1 MLRPKSTISAVTPNG
16 LLGLSILCLITA
28 AILGLLTS
36 YEAQNKAAKAGAQV
50 VQLQK
55 EKAELE
61 TKLEANQTEIASL
74 QKRIEEGAAAT
85 KPSENPSAGST
96 PEQQQTEIASL
107 QKRIEEGGAAT
118 KPSENPSAGSA
129 AEQQPASLPSLEIKP
144 GTASTPEQPTPAPSP
159 ASTPEQSTSAPSFA
173 APLVQPARTPSPPE
187 IKPDQV
193 EATTPPP
200 RQPKRQKIAAI
211 AAITTPQVA
220 GSPGGTMSI
229 SSSRAAT
236 YAPKPEY
243 PSEARTRHITGS
255 GVCVVDVDP
264 GSGNVTGASMAEST
278 GDPILDDSAVRTFR
292 KWRFKPGTV
301 SRVRI
306 PVEFR

>member
-1 MLRPKSTISAVTPNG
+1 MLRPKSTISAVTPNI
-16 LLGLSILCLITA
+16 LLGLSVLCLVSA
-28 AILGLLTS
+28 AILGLRTG
-36 YEAQNKAAKAGAQV
+36 YEAQKEAAKAGAEVAQLQSEKTELQTEV
-50 VQLQK
+50 AQLQK
-55 EKAELE
+55 EKTELQ
-61 TKLEANQTEIASL
+61 TKVEADQN
-74 QKRIEEGAAAT
+74 
-85 KPSENPSAGST
+85 
-96 PEQQQTEIASL
+96 EIASL

-118 KPSENPSAGSA
+118 KPSETPSVASA
-129 AEQQPASLPSLEIKP
+129 PEQQLTPPSPSLEIKP
-144 GTASTPEQPTPAPSP
+144 GAASKREQPTSPPPPLEFKSGIVSKPEQPGS
-159 ASTPEQSTSAPSFA
+159 SS
-173 APLVQPARTPSPPE
+173 SPPE
-187 IKPDQV
+187 IKPEHV
-193 EATTPPP
+193 EETTPPP
-200 RQPKRQKIAAI
+200 RQPKRQRIAAI

-264 GSGNVTGASMAEST
+264 GSGNVTGASMAQST
-278 GDPILDDSAVRTFR
+278 GNPILDDSTVRTFR

>member
-1 MLRPKSTISAVTPNG
+1 MLRPKSTISAVTPNI
-16 LLGLSILCLITA
+16 LLGLSVLCLVSA
-28 AILGLLTS
+28 AILGLRTG
-36 YEAQNKAAKAGAQV
+36 YEAQKEAAKAGAEVAQLQSEKTELQTEV
-50 VQLQK
+50 AQLQK
-55 EKAELE
+55 EKTELQ
-61 TKLEANQTEIASL
+61 TKVEADQN
-74 QKRIEEGAAAT
+74 
-85 KPSENPSAGST
+85 
-96 PEQQQTEIASL
+96 EIASL

-118 KPSENPSAGSA
+118 KPSETPSVASA
-129 AEQQPASLPSLEIKP
+129 PEQQLTPPSPPLEFKSGIVSK
-144 GTASTPEQPTPAPSP
+144 PEQPGS
-159 ASTPEQSTSAPSFA
+159 SS
-173 APLVQPARTPSPPE
+173 SPPE
-187 IKPDQV
+187 IKPEHV
-193 EATTPPP
+193 EETTPPP
-200 RQPKRQKIAAI
+200 RQPKRQRIAAI

-264 GSGNVTGASMAEST
+264 GSGNVTGASMAQST
-278 GDPILDDSAVRTFR
+278 GNPILDDSTVRTFR

>member
-1 MLRPKSTISAVTPNG
+1 MLRPKSTISAVTLNG
-16 LLGLSILCLITA
+16 LLGLSVLCLITA

-50 VQLQK
+50 VQLQR

-74 QKRIEEGAAAT
+74 QKRIEEGGAATKPVENPGAGSAPEQPQTEIASLQKQAEEGAAAT
-85 KPSENPSAGST
+85 KPSENPG
-96 PEQQQTEIASL
+96 
-107 QKRIEEGGAAT
+107 
-118 KPSENPSAGSA
+118 AGSA
-129 AEQQPASLPSLEIKP
+129 PEQQPAPLPSLEIRSGAAP
-144 GTASTPEQPTPAPSP
+144 TAEQPTP
-159 ASTPEQSTSAPSFA
+159 APSFA

-187 IKPDQV
+187 IKPEQV
-193 EATTPPP
+193 EETTPPP
-200 RQPKRQKIAAI
+200 RQPKRQKTAAI
-211 AAITTPQVA
+211 AAITAPQVA

-229 SSSRAAT
+229 SSSIAAT
-236 YAPKPEY
+236 YAPTPEY

-278 GDPILDDSAVRTFR
+278 GNPILDDSAVRTFR

-306 PVEFR
+306 PIEFK

>member
-1 MLRPKSTISAVTPNG
+1 MLRSMSTIAAVTRKIII
-16 LLGLSILCLITA
+16 LALSFLCLMSA

-36 YEAQNKAAKAGAQV
+36 YKAENKAAKAGAEIA
-50 VQLQK
+50 QLQK
-55 EKAELE
+55 EKTELQ
-61 TKLEANQTEIASL
+61 TKVGANQNEIASL
-74 QKRIEEGAAAT
+74 QKRVEDGVAAT
-85 KPSENPSAGST
+85 KSSENPSVERA
-96 PEQQQTEIASL
+96 PKQQ
-107 QKRIEEGGAAT
+107 
-118 KPSENPSAGSA
+118 SA
-129 AEQQPASLPSLEIKP
+129 PLPPSLEIKL
-144 GTASTPEQPTPAPSP
+144 GAASTSEQPTPPPPS
-159 ASTPEQSTSAPSFA
+159 
-173 APLVQPARTPSPPE
+173 PE
-187 IKPDQV
+187 IKPEHV
-193 EATTPPP
+193 EETTPPP

-264 GSGNVTGASMAEST
+264 GSGNVTGASMAQST
-278 GDPILDDSAVRTFR
+278 GNPILDDSAVRTFR

>member
-1 MLRPKSTISAVTPNG
+1 MLRNS
-16 LLGLSILCLITA
+16 LLGFSVLCLITA
-28 AILGLLTS
+28 AILGLRTG
-36 YEAQNKAAKAGAQV
+36 YEAQNEAAKAGAQV
-50 VQLQK
+50 LQLQK

-61 TKLEANQTEIASL
+61 TKLEAN
-74 QKRIEEGAAAT
+74 
-85 KPSENPSAGST
+85 
-96 PEQQQTEIASL
+96 QTEIASL

-129 AEQQPASLPSLEIKP
+129 AEQQLTPLPSLEIKP
-144 GTASTPEQPTPAPSP
+144 GAASTHEQPPPAPSFE
-159 ASTPEQSTSAPSFA
+159 S
-173 APLVQPARTPSPPE
+173 PLERPARTPSPPE
-187 IKPDQV
+187 IKPEHV
-193 EATTPPP
+193 EETTPPP

-264 GSGNVTGASMAEST
+264 GSGNVTGASMAQST
-278 GDPILDDSAVRTFR
+278 GNPILDDSAVRTFR

>member
-36 YEAQNKAAKAGAQV
+36 YEAQNKAAQAGAQV
-50 VQLQK
+50 VQLQQ
-55 EKAELE
+55 ENAELE

-74 QKRIEEGAAAT
+74 QKRIEEGEAAT

-107 QKRIEEGGAAT
+107 QKQIEEGGAAT

-129 AEQQPASLPSLEIKP
+129 AEQQLTPLPSLEIKP
-144 GTASTPEQPTPAPSP
+144 GTALTPEQPTPAPTLESP
-159 ASTPEQSTSAPSFA
+159 LGRT
-173 APLVQPARTPSPPE
+173 ARTPSSPE
-187 IKPDQV
+187 IKPEYV
-193 EATTPPP
+193 EETTPPP

-264 GSGNVTGASMAEST
+264 GSGNVTGASMAQST
-278 GDPILDDSAVRTFR
+278 GNPILDDSAVRTFR

-301 SRVRI
+301 SRIRI

>member
-1 MLRPKSTISAVTPNG
+1 MLRPKSTISGVTPNS

-36 YEAQNKAAKAGAQV
+36 YEAQDKAAKAGAQV
-50 VQLQK
+50 LQLQK

-85 KPSENPSAGST
+85 KPSENPSAGSA

-107 QKRIEEGGAAT
+107 QKRIEEREVAT

-129 AEQQPASLPSLEIKP
+129 PEQQPTPLPSLEIKP
-144 GTASTPEQPTPAPSP
+144 GTALTPEQPTPG
-159 ASTPEQSTSAPSFA
+159 PSFES
-173 APLVQPARTPSPPE
+173 PLERPARTPSPPE
-187 IKPDQV
+187 IKPEPV
-193 EATTPPP
+193 EETTPPP

-243 PSEARTRHITGS
+243 PSETRTRHITGS

-264 GSGNVTGASMAEST
+264 GSGNVTGASMAQST
-278 GDPILDDSAVRTFR
+278 GNPILDDSAVRTFR
-292 KWRFKPGTV
+292 KWRFRPGTV